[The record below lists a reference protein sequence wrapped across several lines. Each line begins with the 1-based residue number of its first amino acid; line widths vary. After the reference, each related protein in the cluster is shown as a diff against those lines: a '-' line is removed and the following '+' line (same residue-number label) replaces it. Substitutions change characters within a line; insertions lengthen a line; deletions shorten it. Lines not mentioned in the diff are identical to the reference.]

1 MIFKLKFLQFCTKP
15 ALEGLEGGVM
25 HEHSLARDL
34 AYLIFKQIKEK
45 KFKNVKKIIFAFGE
59 ASGIEKDLLEHSFKD
74 HIFPGTLCEN
84 AELEF
89 IIEKPKLKCRKC
101 SKEYEDVTI
110 KCACGSVD
118 FDISSGKDIR
128 IVEIIGE

>member
-1 MIFKLKFLQFCTKP
+1 
-15 ALEGLEGGVM
+15 M

-34 AYLIFKQIKEK
+34 AYVIFKQVKEK
-45 KFKNVKKIIFAFGE
+45 KFKKVKKIIFGFGE

-74 HIFPGTLCEN
+74 HIFPGTPCED

-89 IIEKPKLKCRKC
+89 VIEKPKLKCRKC
-101 SKEYEDVTI
+101 AKEYEDAII
-110 KCACGSVD
+110 KCECGSID

-128 IVEIIGE
+128 ILKIIGE